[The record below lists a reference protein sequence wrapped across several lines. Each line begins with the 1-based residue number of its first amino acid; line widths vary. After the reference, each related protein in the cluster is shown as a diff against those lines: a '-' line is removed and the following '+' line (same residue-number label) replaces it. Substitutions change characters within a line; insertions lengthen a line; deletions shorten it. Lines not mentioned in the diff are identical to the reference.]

1 MDDNQLSCCSPYGDQ
16 DQYNTAFNMLHYC
29 VLDFLFLASQN
40 SLSLQY
46 VLEVST
52 GESKQCISGFTAID
66 VTQGPLWYATVPM
79 IPCYTNATLQILSS
93 NVASHNC
100 RILGDIFMGVYH
112 TVFDYGKLQIGFAE
126 AARG

>member
-1 MDDNQLSCCSPYGDQ
+1 MSCIIVSWIFSSY
-16 DQYNTAFNMLHYC
+16 
-29 VLDFLFLASQN
+29 

-52 GESKQCISGFTAID
+52 GDSKLCISGFTAFD
-66 VTQGPLWYATVPM
+66 VSQGPLWYAAVPM
-79 IPCYTNATLQILSS
+79 IPCDTNGTLQLFSS

-112 TVFDYGKLQIGFAE
+112 TVFDYGNLQIGFAE
-126 AARG
+126 AA